1 MVNIVTLL
9 IWGRKMY
16 RAAWL
21 ANMTM
26 KTILRP
32 ILSESDAQKRRPRPL
47 KIEAMARMVP
57 PAMARSAAL
66 MPGVAFLTTSWARGE
81 SWEMRPRPAETF
93 RNSMPQSIHH
103 WGRLTA
109 SSKVKESAADTE
121 LAGAVQPAGV
131 QPLGGFL

>member
-1 MVNIVTLL
+1 MSWLL

-21 ANMTM
+21 ANMIM

-32 ILSESDAQKRRPRPL
+32 ILSESDAQKSRPSPL
-47 KIEAMARMVP
+47 KIEAMARIVP
-57 PAMARSAAL
+57 PAMARSEAVI
-66 MPGVAFLTTSWARGE
+66 PGEPALTTFWASGE

-93 RNSMPQSIHH
+93 RNSMPQSMHH
-103 WGRLTA
+103 WGVLMA

-121 LAGAVQPAGV
+121 VAGAVQPAGV